1 MSDAKYWIA
10 LEQVE
15 GIGPAHLRS
24 LQGVLQEHDLS
35 ILDIFDLT
43 PAEIRSEFSISDT
56 LIKGITSARESMPA
70 IENDYLSLLDAGIE
84 TLLFFEDGYPE
95 RLIGNLQ
102 NSIPPILYCLGNTG
116 ILQER
121 GAAIL
126 GDRYISEKG
135 NLIAHLA
142 AREFSRRGIPVISGL
157 ARGAELTAHFSALE
171 SNGKTIAIVPFGMMH
186 LKIPELLREV
196 FDPGRAVIISPF
208 YPTREFSVYNAYN
221 RNRIICAL
229 SYAVYIVE
237 SPAEGGIFEAGK
249 SAQKVS
255 VPLFVTEYA
264 EYPESAEGNK
274 TLLDEF
280 DAQPVRGRMENNLL
294 APNLDSLIGI
304 VKFSD

>member
-1 MSDAKYWIA
+1 MRDTKYWIA
-10 LEQVE
+10 LEQEE

-24 LQGVLQEHDLS
+24 LHDVLQARGLS
-35 ILDIFDLT
+35 IIDIFELT
-43 PAEIRSEFSISDT
+43 PEEIKSEFSIGDT
-56 LIKGITSARESMPA
+56 MIKAVTRAREMMPA
-70 IENDYLSLLDAGIE
+70 IEKDYLDLLDAGIE
-84 TLLFFEDGYPE
+84 TLLFFEEGYPE

-102 NSIPPILYCLGNTG
+102 NSIPPILYCLGNKG

-142 AREFSRRGIPVISGL
+142 AREFSRHGIPVISGL

-171 SNGKTIAIVPFGMMH
+171 NNGKTIAIIPFGMMH
-186 LKIPELLREV
+186 LKIPELIREV
-196 FDPGRAVIISPF
+196 FDSARGVIISPF

-229 SYAVYIVE
+229 SYAVFIVE
-237 SPAEGGIFEAGK
+237 SPEEGGIFEAGK

-255 VPLFVTEYA
+255 VPLFVTEYS
-264 EYPESAEGNK
+264 EYPESAAGNRK
-274 TLLDEF
+274 LLDEF
-280 DAQPVRGRMENNLL
+280 DAQPVRGRMENNIL
-294 APNLDSLIGI
+294 APNLDTLIGI
-304 VKFSD
+304 VKFAD